1 MQPPT
6 TAGPSMKPRILW
18 IEDSARLD
26 LRNLVGPIYFG
37 GKYDFNLAEDVTTG
51 VNFLRAKE
59 FNAVI
64 VDIRLPPGIDP
75 AWHQIYQR
83 SGQDKVQA
91 QLGMRLLYWMLAQDR
106 SVYAQPSPAWIHP
119 GKVAVFTVESR
130 PEIQKN
136 LDELGIRFFRQKTA
150 GLPDTVLIELI
161 DQVLGLNHNDA

>member
-1 MQPPT
+1 
-6 TAGPSMKPRILW
+6 MKPRILW

-75 AWHQIYQR
+75 VWHRIYQR

-91 QLGMRLLYWMLAQDR
+91 QLGMRLLYWMLANDY
-106 SVYAQPSPAWIHP
+106 SVYPHPSPTWIHP

-161 DQVLGLNHNDA
+161 DQVLEQNHNDA